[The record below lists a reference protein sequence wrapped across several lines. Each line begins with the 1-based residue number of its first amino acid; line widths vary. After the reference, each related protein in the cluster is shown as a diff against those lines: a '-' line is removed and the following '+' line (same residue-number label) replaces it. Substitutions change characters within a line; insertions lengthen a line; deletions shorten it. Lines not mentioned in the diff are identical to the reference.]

1 MVHPQLLLDTL
12 LMDHASSSPD
22 ILGSVAADLDSAE
35 ASCPRTATWTLGAEL
50 PFSWEPQESE
60 SLWSDRVTEGE
71 YMSGEGSEV

>member
-12 LMDHASSSPD
+12 LMDHTSPIPD

-35 ASCPRTATWTLGAEL
+35 ASCPRAATWTLGAEL
-50 PFSWEPQESE
+50 LFRWEPQEPV
-60 SLWSDRVTEGE
+60 SLWNDRVTEGE